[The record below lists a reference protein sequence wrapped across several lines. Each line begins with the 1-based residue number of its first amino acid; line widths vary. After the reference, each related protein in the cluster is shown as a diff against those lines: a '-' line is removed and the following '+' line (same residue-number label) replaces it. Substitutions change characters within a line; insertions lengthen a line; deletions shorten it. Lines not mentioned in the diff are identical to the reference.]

1 MARMNPVV
9 VVGDDGYA
17 EALTGFLADRGGVR
31 LVSPDAHDLQDS
43 LATAQWIIE
52 AAGRD
57 PERKRA
63 VLAHCATT
71 VCPVVTSD
79 SSVITRAELI
89 AGLPADFQRRH
100 AVAHFFF
107 PLKYCP
113 LVELVTGS
121 EAAAPMNDKAVAIL
135 QSRLSGDLGRAVVRL
150 PDNAGFCANR
160 VGLFTI
166 AVAFS
171 RALSS
176 EADRGAID
184 SMAIPALGLP
194 RSGLFGTAGLI
205 GFPTLIALLSALMQR
220 LPADDPL
227 SEHGSTALEALGRED
242 APGRASAAEAVVAA
256 LACDRDN
263 YMALV
268 AGQNGLDMETLRRI
282 MTQSY
287 GWSK

>member
-1 MARMNPVV
+1 MARVNPVV

-17 EALTGFLADRGGVR
+17 EALASFLADREDVR

-52 AAGRD
+52 AAGQY

-63 VLAHCATT
+63 VLARCAATD
-71 VCPVVTSD
+71 CPIVTSD
-79 SSVITRAELI
+79 SSVLTRAELI

-121 EAAAPMNDKAVAIL
+121 ETAAPMNDKAVATL
-135 QSRLSGDLGRAVVRL
+135 QSRLSSDLSRAVVRL

-166 AVAFS
+166 AAAFS

-176 EADRGAID
+176 KADRGAID
-184 SMAIPALGLP
+184 SMAIPALGLS

-227 SEHGSTALEALGRED
+227 SEHGFIALEALGRED

-268 AGQNGLDMETLRRI
+268 AGQNDLDMETLRRI
-282 MTQSY
+282 MKQSY

>member
-1 MARMNPVV
+1 MARVNPVV

-17 EALTGFLADRGGVR
+17 EALAGFLADRGGAR

-43 LATAQWIIE
+43 LATVQWIVE
-52 AAGRD
+52 AAGQD

-63 VLAHCATT
+63 VLARCAATD
-71 VCPVVTSD
+71 CPVVTSD

-107 PLKYCP
+107 PLTYCP

-121 EAAAPMNDKAVAIL
+121 ETTAPMNDNAVATL
-135 QSRLSGDLGRAVVRL
+135 QSRLSGDLGRAVVHL

-166 AVAFS
+166 AAAFS
-171 RALSS
+171 RALGS

-194 RSGLFGTAGLI
+194 RSGLFGTADLI
-205 GFPTLIALLSALMQR
+205 GVPTLIALLWALMQR

-227 SEHGSTALEALGRED
+227 SEHGAAALEALGRD
-242 APGRASAAEAVVAA
+242 DSPRRANAAEAVVAA
-256 LACDRDN
+256 LACDRDS

-268 AGQNGLDMETLRRI
+268 AGQNGLDIETLRRI
-282 MTQSY
+282 MKQSY
-287 GWSK
+287 GWSE